1 MAVAADE
8 DVLGLKIAVDDACGV
23 QALDTLD
30 DLGSV
35 ESRAVAPKPT
45 PARELG
51 REVASRVEVLN
62 AGRGDGWDQ
71 DGIKCYSGTVWARTI
86 TRKRFSL
93 SWKLHQSL
101 TTNGSEFSAAMR
113 LSTACS
119 VKVCWS
125 S

>member
-8 DVLGLKIAVDDACGV
+8 DVLGLEIAIDDARGV

-35 ESRAVAPKPT
+35 EPRAVAPKPT

-62 AGRGDGWDQ
+62 AERGDGWDQ

-101 TTNGSEFSAAMR
+101 TTKGSCDSRDIRFK
-113 LSTACS
+113 TACS
-119 VKVCWS
+119 VR
-125 S
+125 